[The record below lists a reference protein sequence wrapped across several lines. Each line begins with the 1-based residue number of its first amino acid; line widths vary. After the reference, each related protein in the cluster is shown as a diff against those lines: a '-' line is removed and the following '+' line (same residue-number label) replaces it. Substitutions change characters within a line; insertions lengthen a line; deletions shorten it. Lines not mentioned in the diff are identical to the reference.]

1 MESLW
6 SDLARLALL
15 LALPIAVAL
24 VGQRADAGEAA
35 KRVKRRGFRWTWLPG
50 RNASR
55 SRS

>member
-24 VGQRADAGEAA
+24 IGQHADAGEAA
-35 KRVKRRGFRWTWLPG
+35 KRVKRRGFRCTWLPG
-50 RNASR
+50 RSASR

>member
-24 VGQRADAGEAA
+24 IGQRGAAADAAE
-35 KRVKRRGFRWTWLPG
+35 
-50 RNASR
+50 
-55 SRS
+55 